1 MTREQLER
9 ERDYGA
15 AMSIAK
21 SLLRARLITEREYR
35 KIDTMYRRKY
45 RPIIGGLQLNN
56 P

>member
-1 MTREQLER
+1 MTKEQFER
-9 ERDYGA
+9 ECDYGA

-35 KIDTMYRRKY
+35 KIDTIYRRKY
-45 RPIIGGLQLNN
+45 RPIIGGLR